1 MKKQIV
7 IYSFNVILRKNKL
20 NILKDMH
27 VSHRPYTAK
36 KNLPKNR
43 KTHKRELC
51 LRKVLKLA
59 KLIYE

>member
-36 KNLPKNR
+36 KNLPKKQKNTQER
-43 KTHKRELC
+43 TLFAQSSKIGKTNL
-51 LRKVLKLA
+51 
-59 KLIYE
+59 